1 MPDQVKAARQNKL
14 DRLATLQTE
23 RQLETIVR
31 ERKTYKQYIQNLKK
45 ALELERKP
53 FTSFSQKILK

>member
-31 ERKTYKQYIQNLKK
+31 ERKTYKQYIRNLKK

-53 FTSFSQKILK
+53 FTSFSQKIL

>member
-1 MPDQVKAARQNKL
+1 MSDQVKAARQNKL

-31 ERKTYKQYIQNLKK
+31 ERKTYEPYIRNLKK

-53 FTSFSQKILK
+53 FTSFSQKIL

>member
-1 MPDQVKAARQNKL
+1 MSDQVKAARQNKL

-31 ERKTYKQYIQNLKK
+31 ERKTYKQYIRNLKK

-53 FTSFSQKILK
+53 FTSFSQKIL

>member
-53 FTSFSQKILK
+53 FTSFSQKIL

>member
-31 ERKTYKQYIQNLKK
+31 ERKTYKQYIRNLKK